1 MESENS
7 GSDTTINTAY
17 DITGEAQLNGDCVYE
32 ADEID
37 LIERRRID
45 KYKLMLLTTS
55 SQMGHEWPNCSKSWP
70 RQDQSKCLMRCI
82 ANMEGSLVLI
92 TFRSVSNSG
101 HELPNAGGFDRSTA
115 VAVIITKH
123 LYLLHSP
130 IQFWCN

>member
-1 MESENS
+1 MKQTKSSSLGGAESTS
-7 GSDTTINTAY
+7 TKISAGLGLGYQI
-17 DITGEAQLNGDCVYE
+17 
-32 ADEID
+32 
-37 LIERRRID
+37 
-45 KYKLMLLTTS
+45 LMLLTTS

-70 RQDQSKCLMRCI
+70 RQDQSKCLVGCI

-130 IQFWCN
+130 IQFWRN